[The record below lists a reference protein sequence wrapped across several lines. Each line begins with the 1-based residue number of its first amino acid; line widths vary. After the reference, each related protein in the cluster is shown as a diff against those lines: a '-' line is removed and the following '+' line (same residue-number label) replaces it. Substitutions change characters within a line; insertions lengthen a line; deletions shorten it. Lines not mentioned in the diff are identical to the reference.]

1 MEDLN
6 LASLQ
11 TYKIEVHYTQNKV
24 LNSINFTKEEG
35 GTSMACGSVGQ
46 SDSNLIVVGP
56 GMLTYSDTSIVF
68 KFTETPSELVNVNSI
83 QITAA

>member
-24 LNSINFTKEEG
+24 LNYINFAKEEG
-35 GTSMACGSVGQ
+35 GTSMACGSIGQ
-46 SDSNLIVVGP
+46 SDSTLIVVVP
-56 GMLTYSDTSIVF
+56 GTLTYSDIN
-68 KFTETPSELVNVNSI
+68 ELF
-83 QITAA
+83 